1 MTTIEQTT
9 KSQKGGDVLGIS
21 LETLH
26 FWVNTGYL
34 VTIAIA
40 FVFSFAI
47 FLVSNRIQTK
57 ADERVATLEAEA
69 AASRAEQTALS
80 VELEKERIKRLELEA
95 ALAPRILLP
104 AQQAALSL
112 ALSGTTGKITV
123 FHFSDAE
130 TTNFA
135 DKIMTAI
142 ETAGLSVSVVPSVMM
157 GGPLP
162 RGVIFQPSPTATA
175 SLNDAIR
182 NALSAAHV
190 PFEET
195 AFRPIRNIPQNQP
208 IVLVGAKP

>member
-1 MTTIEQTT
+1 MTTVEQTT
-9 KSQKGGDVLGIS
+9 NNHKGGKVFGIS

-34 VTIAIA
+34 VTVGLA

-47 FLVSNRIQTK
+47 FLVSDRIERM
-57 ADERVATLEAEA
+57 ANERVATLEAKT
-69 AASRAEQTALS
+69 AASRAEQAALS
-80 VELEKERIKRLELEA
+80 VELERERIKRLELEK
-95 ALAPRILLP
+95 ALAPRSLMP

-112 ALSGTTGKITV
+112 ALAGTAGTITI

-135 DKIMTAI
+135 DQIMTSI
-142 ETAGLSVSVVPSVMM
+142 ESGGLSVSVVPSMMM
-157 GGPLP
+157 GGQLP
-162 RGVIFQPSPTATA
+162 RGVIFQPSPKATA

-182 NALSAAHV
+182 NALNAASV
-190 PFEET
+190 PFEEK
-195 AFRPIRNIPQNQP
+195 AFRSIPNVPQDQP